1 MRYQSLLL
9 FLMLCGCKTNDSN
22 QNDIKTNI
30 DVVGTVT
37 SGFELFIFTP
47 LEVGE
52 VHPLDDNVSWIA
64 NNSSQAE
71 DWDIFYSIHNR
82 LTADPELKAIDICVR
97 GVATIK
103 STEKD
108 NQPDFGWGT
117 GFGHLGQWYSEIT
130 FSRIISAEAGKCK
143 TT

>member
-1 MRYQSLLL
+1 MRYQSLFLCLLL
-9 FLMLCGCKTNDSN
+9 FGCKTNDSN

-30 DVVGTVT
+30 EVVGTVT

-52 VHPLDDNVSWIA
+52 VHPLNDNVSWIS
-64 NNSSQAE
+64 NNSYQAE
-71 DWDIFYSIHNR
+71 DWDKVVLLPDSLIHESEWR
-82 LTADPELKAIDICVR
+82 TFKTCVS
-97 GVATIK
+97 GIATIK

-108 NQPDFGWGT
+108 TQPDFGWGT

-130 FSRIISAEAGKCK
+130 FSHILSAEAGKCK